1 MARQESVPSGDRKR
15 DRERGQAMVELVL
28 ISPFVFLLV
37 GGIIQFA
44 LALNYWLDMQ
54 RLANQGA
61 RWAVVARYPLEPPN
75 TCTTVNAPCSPAL
88 TDTLAQQAR
97 SDGLDPVVSICFP
110 SGDAVGNPVRVR
122 LETDFSFV
130 PILGIGRV
138 TLGADAE
145 MRIEQQRGAVYEE
158 TGTC

>member
-1 MARQESVPSGDRKR
+1 
-15 DRERGQAMVELVL
+15 MVELVL
-28 ISPFVFLLV
+28 VSPFLFLLV

-61 RWAVVARYPLEPPN
+61 RWAVVARYPLEAPN

-88 TDTLAQQAR
+88 TDTLAQQAQ

-110 SGDAVGNPVRVR
+110 NGTSAVGEPVRVR
-122 LETDFSFV
+122 LETDFPFV
-130 PILGIGRV
+130 PILGIGTV
-138 TLGADAE
+138 TLGADAQ
-145 MRIEQQRGAVYEE
+145 MRIEQPPLDVYTA
-158 TGTC
+158 TGDC

>member
-1 MARQESVPSGDRKR
+1 
-15 DRERGQAMVELVL
+15 MVELVL
-28 ISPFVFLLV
+28 ISPFLFLLV

-88 TDTLAQQAR
+88 TDTLAQQAQ
-97 SDGLDPVVSICFP
+97 SDGLEPGGVHLLPERHERRRRARARPPRDRLLVRTHSRYRHGDPRC
-110 SGDAVGNPVRVR
+110 RR
-122 LETDFSFV
+122 
-130 PILGIGRV
+130 
-138 TLGADAE
+138 
-145 MRIEQQRGAVYEE
+145 
-158 TGTC
+158 